1 MKMNK
6 NSETYRLIA
15 AEAVEFL
22 YWCMHDQNLNVQQ
35 IQTRYLSKKLSC
47 LSYGALLQQLINDHV
62 KSYER
67 LAMKTLKDSDY
78 V

>member
-1 MKMNK
+1 MKINK
-6 NSETYRLIA
+6 NSETYRLIVT
-15 AEAVEFL
+15 ETVEFL
-22 YWCMHDQNLNVQQ
+22 LWCLQEEKLNVQQ
-35 IQTRYLSKKLSC
+35 IQTKYLSKELNC

-67 LAMKTLKDSDY
+67 LAMKTLKESDY